1 MISMTTWI
9 MVCTSNMV
17 SGVEVLFNDVI
28 SNVATS
34 EDLVVP
40 VAPGKRSQPG
50 VNSLAIQFCC

>member
-1 MISMTTWI
+1 MTTWI